1 MILCSHLTGFYHFV
15 ILFIAQDFLIAF
27 YLNYPCIKWNKC
39 QKTSLCIAFELIL
52 AFSLY
57 SCRAGFYFLSSQ
69 YTFFF
74 MFFIFCSFSSS
85 WKQQKEKG
93 EILIM
98 IKYRPISC
106 LVFVNNC
113 KLYTTVNLCYFQE
126 WIMIVE
132 LRARASSIVKF
143 PGASLTWWLLD
154 YSRDLLSVGYPGIMI
169 LS

>member
-1 MILCSHLTGFYHFV
+1 MSEDIILHCIWVNFS
-15 ILFIAQDFLIAF
+15 FLIIF
-27 YLNYPCIKWNKC
+27 LW
-39 QKTSLCIAFELIL
+39 SWFFFLI
-52 AFSLY
+52 FSVY
-57 SCRAGFYFLSSQ
+57 
-69 YTFFF
+69 FFF

-93 EILIM
+93 EILIT
-98 IKYRPISC
+98 IKHRLISC
-106 LVFVNNC
+106 LVFVTSC

-126 WIMIVE
+126 WIMIVT

>member
-1 MILCSHLTGFYHFV
+1 
-15 ILFIAQDFLIAF
+15 
-27 YLNYPCIKWNKC
+27 
-39 QKTSLCIAFELIL
+39 
-52 AFSLY
+52 
-57 SCRAGFYFLSSQ
+57 
-69 YTFFF
+69 

-93 EILIM
+93 EILIT

-132 LRARASSIVKF
+132 LRASQISWSILNVMTF
-143 PGASLTWWLLD
+143 GLLTRPFECGL
-154 YSRDLLSVGYPGIMI
+154 SRYNDLI
-169 LS
+169 LELVHLMKATDA

>member
-1 MILCSHLTGFYHFV
+1 MSEDIILHCIWVNFS
-15 ILFIAQDFLIAF
+15 FLIIF
-27 YLNYPCIKWNKC
+27 LW
-39 QKTSLCIAFELIL
+39 SWFFFLI
-52 AFSLY
+52 FSVY
-57 SCRAGFYFLSSQ
+57 
-69 YTFFF
+69 FFF

-93 EILIM
+93 EILIT
-98 IKYRPISC
+98 IEYRPISC

-113 KLYTTVNLCYFQE
+113 KLYTTVNLRYFQE
-126 WIMIVE
+126 WIMIVT

-154 YSRDLLSVGYPGIMI
+154 YSPDLLSVGHPGIMI